1 MLALHFASIVCKI
14 ELFIVYLQGSFDLV
28 KSFVTRRPE
37 HGGFLVIIT
46 LSMVDVVF
54 WAVESMLLAEAES
67 DPCSFASSILEG
79 GGHIHGSRV
88 DRLNELNVFRP
99 TTEVD

>member
-1 MLALHFASIVCKI
+1 
-14 ELFIVYLQGSFDLV
+14 
-28 KSFVTRRPE
+28 
-37 HGGFLVIIT
+37 
-46 LSMVDVVF
+46 
-54 WAVESMLLAEAES
+54 MLLAETES